1 MKRVL
6 INNMMCDNCVHFVKK
21 SLTKAGGNVTGAVV
35 GEVFVD
41 RLSDDQIRKAVEE
54 DDIYKVREIREVK

>member
-21 SLTKAGGNVTGAVV
+21 ALTNAGGNVTGAVV
-35 GEVFVD
+35 GEIFVD
-41 RLSDDQIRKAVEE
+41 RLSDAQIKTAVEE

>member
-21 SLTKAGGNVTGAVV
+21 SLTKAGGNVTGARV

-41 RLSDDQIRKAVEE
+41 KLSDAQIRTAVEE
-54 DDIYKVREIREVK
+54 DNIYKVREIKDVK